1 MKILP
6 TFIANLAHGVGLLLL
21 RFSAHLHGHGTMQ
34 GGILSK
40 CKSKNT
46 LFWSSL
52 RVDIVTEGA
61 LLTTQKIK
69 KDLKSFDEFL
79 IDIYILVR
87 FVPLVID
94 HNLGYKS

>member
-46 LFWSSL
+46 LPVHSEVMPKPFI
-52 RVDIVTEGA
+52 RV
-61 LLTTQKIK
+61 LTAHHM
-69 KDLKSFDEFL
+69 LKNSGWKHKYL
-79 IDIYILVR
+79 SG
-87 FVPLVID
+87 P
-94 HNLGYKS
+94 